1 MRLPN
6 VQSGRYGLFG
16 AAKFLESRTGKNYET
31 IVAMPIPYD
40 PPRAAA
46 AFASRDFRHYELG
59 RLLVIMGAEAQAVA
73 VAWQVYAITH
83 RAIDLGYTGLA
94 LFLPGILFLVVSGH
108 TADRYDRRN
117 VILVCY
123 TLQCLCTGTL
133 FYLSWIGTQHVAGLF
148 AVLFLI
154 GTGRAFS
161 GPASSAL
168 LPALVPKDDFVNA
181 VTWGA
186 SVFQMANF
194 VGPALGGLLFTL
206 PLAHLLPDP
215 IGAHLAG
222 GAIVYGFTLITLI
235 AFLLLVASLSVRPGR
250 QEQGDMS
257 VGTLLAGFRYM
268 WHKKLLLG
276 VTTLDLFA
284 VLLGGAVALL
294 PIFAENILHS
304 GPAGL
309 GILRAAPAFGA
320 LIVSILLAWRPIKRN
335 AGARMMWCVTL
346 FGVATVAFGLSRN
359 MAFSL
364 VALFIVGAADM
375 VSVIVRSSML
385 QLATPEAMRGRV
397 SAVNA
402 LFVGASNEFGS
413 FESGVTAQW
422 WGAVPAVVVGGVGAI
437 AVTGLWALLFPSL
450 RKANKLTED
459 ELMGMQQEAASAEPK
474 N

>member
-1 MRLPN
+1 M
-6 VQSGRYGLFG
+6 
-16 AAKFLESRTGKNYET
+16 A
-31 IVAMPIPYD
+31 IPHD
-40 PPRAAA
+40 PHGAAA
-46 AFASRDFRHYELG
+46 AFASRDFRRYQMA
-59 RLLVIMGAEAQAVA
+59 RLLVIVGAEAQAVA
-73 VAWQVYAITH
+73 VAWQIYAITH

-94 LFLPGILFLVVSGH
+94 LFLPGILFLIISGH

-133 FYLSWIGTQHVAGLF
+133 FYLSWIGTRQVAPLF
-148 AVLFLI
+148 AVLYLI

-168 LPALVPKDDFVNA
+168 LPHLVPKDDFVNA
-181 VTWGA
+181 VSWGA
-186 SVFQMANF
+186 SIFQLANF
-194 VGPALGGLLFTL
+194 IGPALGGLLFTL
-206 PLAHLLPDP
+206 PLARWLPAP

-222 GAIVYGFTLITLI
+222 GAVVYGFTLIMLVGFLFLI
-235 AFLLLVASLSVRPGR
+235 ASLSVRPGR
-250 QEQGDMS
+250 QEQRHMS
-257 VGTLLAGFRYM
+257 SETLLAGFRYM
-268 WHKKLLLG
+268 WRKKLLLG

-294 PIFAENILHS
+294 PIFAEDILHS
-304 GPAGL
+304 GPSGL

-320 LIVSILLAWRPIKRN
+320 LSISILLTVRPIKHH
-335 AGARMMWCVTL
+335 AGKRMLLCVAL
-346 FGVATVAFGLSRN
+346 FGAATIVFGLSRN
-359 MAFSL
+359 MELSL
-364 VALFIVGAADM
+364 AALFVVGAADM

-413 FESGVTAQW
+413 FESGLTAQW
-422 WGAVPAVVVGGVGAI
+422 WGAVPSVIVGGIGAI
-437 AVTGLWALLFPSL
+437 IITGAWTGMFPSL
-450 RKANKLTED
+450 RRADRLNTD
-459 ELMGMQQEAASAEPK
+459 ELMGMHQEAATAEPQ

>member
-1 MRLPN
+1 
-6 VQSGRYGLFG
+6 
-16 AAKFLESRTGKNYET
+16 
-31 IVAMPIPYD
+31 MPIPHD

-46 AFASRDFRHYELG
+46 AFASRDFRHYQLG

-94 LFLPGILFLVVSGH
+94 LFLPGILFLIISGH

-123 TLQCLCTGTL
+123 ALQCVCTGIL

-148 AVLFLI
+148 TVLFLI

-168 LPALVPKDDFVNA
+168 LPHLVPKDDFVNA
-181 VTWGA
+181 VSWGA
-186 SVFQMANF
+186 SIFQMANF

-206 PLAHLLPDP
+206 PLDHWLPGP

-222 GAIVYGFTLITLI
+222 GAIVYAFSMVTLIG
-235 AFLLLVASLSVRPGR
+235 FVLLVASLSVRPGR
-250 QEQGDMS
+250 QEQGTFS
-257 VGTLLAGFRYM
+257 VETLLAGFRYM
-268 WHKKLLLG
+268 WRKKLLLG

-304 GPAGL
+304 GPTGL

-320 LIVSILLAWRPIKRN
+320 LTVSILLTCRPMKHK
-335 AGARMMWCVTL
+335 AGARMLWCVAL
-346 FGVATVAFGLSRN
+346 FGVATVVFGLSRN
-359 MAFSL
+359 MALSL
-364 VALFIVGAADM
+364 AALFVVGAADM
-375 VSVIVRSSML
+375 VSVIVRSAMV

-422 WGAVPAVVVGGVGAI
+422 WGAVPAVVIGGVGAI
-437 AVTGLWALLFPSL
+437 AITGVWTLLFPSL
-450 RKANKLTED
+450 RKVNKLSED
-459 ELMGMQQEAASAEPK
+459 ELLGMQQEAATAEPQ

>member
-1 MRLPN
+1 M
-6 VQSGRYGLFG
+6 
-16 AAKFLESRTGKNYET
+16 A
-31 IVAMPIPYD
+31 IPHD
-40 PPRAAA
+40 PHRGAA
-46 AFASRDFRHYELG
+46 AFASRDFRHYQMA

-73 VAWQVYAITH
+73 VAWQIYAITH

-94 LFLPGILFLVVSGH
+94 LFLPGILFLIVSGH

-123 TLQCLCTGTL
+123 ALQFACTGIL
-133 FYLSWIGTQHVAGLF
+133 FYLSWIGTQRVAPLF

-168 LPALVPKDDFVNA
+168 LPHLVPKDDFVNA
-181 VTWGA
+181 VSWGA

-194 VGPALGGLLFTL
+194 IGPALGGVLFTL
-206 PLAHLLPDP
+206 PLQHWLPAP

-222 GAIVYGFTLITLI
+222 GAVVYGFTLLTLI
-235 AFLLLVASLSVRPGR
+235 GFLLLVWSLSVRPGR
-250 QEQGDMS
+250 QEQRSMS
-257 VGTLLAGFRYM
+257 AETLLAGFRYM

-294 PIFAENILHS
+294 PIFAEDILHS
-304 GPAGL
+304 GPSGL
-309 GILRAAPAFGA
+309 GILRATPAFGA
-320 LIVSILLAWRPIKRN
+320 LSISVLMTWRPIKRH
-335 AGARMMWCVTL
+335 AGKRMLYCVAL
-346 FGVATVAFGLSRN
+346 FGLATVVFGLSRN
-359 MAFSL
+359 MALSL
-364 VALFIVGAADM
+364 AALFVVGAADM

-422 WGAVPAVVVGGVGAI
+422 WGAVPSVLIGGVGAI
-437 AVTGLWALLFPSL
+437 VVTGAWAVMFPSL
-450 RKANKLTED
+450 RQVNRLSED
-459 ELMGMQQEAASAEPK
+459 ELMEAHKEIATGDPQI
-474 N
+474 

>member
-1 MRLPN
+1 MAI
-6 VQSGRYGLFG
+6 SH
-16 AAKFLESRTGKNYET
+16 
-31 IVAMPIPYD
+31 D
-40 PPRAAA
+40 PHRAAA
-46 AFASRDFRHYELG
+46 AFASRDFRHYQLA

-73 VAWQVYAITH
+73 VAWQIYAITH

-94 LFLPGILFLVVSGH
+94 LFLPGILFLIISGH

-133 FYLSWIGTQHVAGLF
+133 FYLSWIGTQHIAPLF

-168 LPALVPKDDFVNA
+168 LPHLVPKDDFVNA
-181 VTWGA
+181 VSWGA
-186 SVFQMANF
+186 SIFQMANF

-206 PLAHLLPDP
+206 PLQHWLPASV
-215 IGAHLAG
+215 GTHFAG
-222 GAIVYGFTLITLI
+222 GAIVYAFTLITLI
-235 AFLLLVASLSVRPGR
+235 AFLLLVVSLSVRPGR
-250 QEQGDMS
+250 QEQRTIS
-257 VGTLLAGFRYM
+257 TETLLAGFRYM
-268 WHKKLLLG
+268 WRKKLLLG

-304 GPAGL
+304 GPTGL

-320 LIVSILLAWRPIKRN
+320 LTISILLTCRPMKHH
-335 AGARMMWCVTL
+335 AGTRMLFCVAL
-346 FGVATVAFGLSRN
+346 FGAATIVFGLSRN
-359 MAFSL
+359 MALSL
-364 VALFIVGAADM
+364 AALFVVGAADM

-385 QLATPEAMRGRV
+385 QLATPQAMRGRV

-402 LFVGASNEFGS
+402 LFIGASNEFGS

-422 WGAVPAVVVGGVGAI
+422 WGAVPAVVVGGVGAMV
-437 AVTGLWALLFPSL
+437 VTGVWSAMFPSL
-450 RKANKLTED
+450 RKVNRLSED
-459 ELMGMQQEAASAEPK
+459 ELMGDDREAATAGPE

>member
-1 MRLPN
+1 
-6 VQSGRYGLFG
+6 
-16 AAKFLESRTGKNYET
+16 
-31 IVAMPIPYD
+31 MPIPHD

-46 AFASRDFRHYELG
+46 AFASRDFRHYQLG

-73 VAWQVYAITH
+73 VAWQIYAITH

-94 LFLPGILFLVVSGH
+94 LFLPGILFLIISGH
-108 TADRYDRRN
+108 TADRYDRRY

-123 TLQCLCTGTL
+123 ALQCFCTGTL
-133 FYLSWIGTQHVAGLF
+133 FYLSWIGTRHVAGLF
-148 AVLFLI
+148 TVLFLI

-168 LPALVPKDDFVNA
+168 LPQLVPKVDFVNA
-181 VTWGA
+181 VSWGA
-186 SVFQMANF
+186 SIFQMANF
-194 VGPALGGLLFTL
+194 IGPALGGLLFTL
-206 PLAHLLPDP
+206 PLDHWLPGS

-222 GAIVYGFTLITLI
+222 GAIVYAFTLITLI
-235 AFLLLVASLSVRPGR
+235 GFLLLIASLSVRPGR
-250 QEQGDMS
+250 QEQGAMS
-257 VGTLLAGFRYM
+257 VETLLAGFRYM
-268 WHKKLLLG
+268 WRKKLLLG

-304 GPAGL
+304 GPTGL

-320 LIVSILLAWRPIKRN
+320 LTVSILLTWRPMKHK
-335 AGARMMWCVTL
+335 AGARMLWCVAL
-346 FGVATVAFGLSRN
+346 FGVATVVFGLSRN
-359 MAFSL
+359 MALSL
-364 VALFIVGAADM
+364 TALFVVGAADM
-375 VSVIVRSSML
+375 VSVIVRSAMV

-422 WGAVPAVVVGGVGAI
+422 WGAVPAVVIGGVGAI
-437 AVTGLWALLFPSL
+437 AITGVWTLLFPSL
-450 RKANKLTED
+450 HKVNKLSED
-459 ELMGMQQEAASAEPK
+459 ELMGAQQEAATAEPQ